1 LFKSFWVKVNKGC
14 INKRGVLEVLIV
26 VKEIFNNLN
35 IPFSVVNLC
44 EAIKERKLS
53 AVEKEQL

>member
-1 LFKSFWVKVNKGC
+1 MKVKKVYIKNVVCQRC
-14 INKRGVLEVLIV
+14 IIA

-44 EAIKERKLS
+44 EAIIERKLS